1 MSKIGWIDFSPT
13 DRDKVNTAL
22 AMLTEPG
29 TLDELGIGRIRDG
42 YADQLFPG
50 ISTIQTRAKYFI
62 TVPRILRDY
71 CSLPVKNKKAYKGVK
86 PYMKKYENDTA
97 VRLLL
102 IHGDEEDGIIGRNRV
117 ESGGVDRAPSVIYWN
132 GLRTFEIIKTTVSF
146 NDFCRQIDSQQ
157 FETEK
162 LHQHDDAEA
171 QSVSY
176 GLIDTPTY
184 DPNWLESDAFS
195 LKLTKS
201 EAEFLREKII
211 SAANIKHSILV
222 QLLLNMPLALTALK
236 LVEQPGHSQYSN
248 LSSLLSQ
255 SEGIHHEAKYLATLA
270 DEFSHA
276 MEGPHIAFNI
286 VYALA
291 VGEQSVA
298 ENYHHQYKNWLE
310 NVLTLQIFQPDCAA
324 KWINAACLKGNTRSV
339 YTFVD
344 DVSNLVISGGNIN
357 DMMHCVEKRA
367 RENKKERS
375 ILAAKKQMNV
385 DGKLNWVG
393 IRRLDYRWNTA
404 KVILDDILGG
414 LGVRS

>member
-71 CSLPVKNKKAYKGVK
+71 CLLPVKNKKAYKGIK

-97 VRLLL
+97 LRLVDV
-102 IHGDEEDGIIGRNRV
+102 HGEREPGIIGRTRI
-117 ESGGVDRAPSVIYWN
+117 ESGGVDRTPSVIYWN
-132 GLRTFEIIKTTVSF
+132 GLRTFEIIKTKLSF
-146 NDFCRQIDSQQ
+146 NDFCRQIDAQEFDSD
-157 FETEK
+157 K
-162 LHQHDDAEA
+162 LHQHDDEEKI
-171 QSVSY
+171 SVSH
-176 GLIDTPTY
+176 GLIDTPAY
-184 DPNWLESDAFS
+184 DNSWLKSDAFS
-195 LKLTKS
+195 LQLTQS

-211 SAANIKHSILV
+211 SAAKIEHSVFV
-222 QLLLNMPLALTALK
+222 QLLLNLSLAEKALLLK
-236 LVEQPGHSQYSN
+236 DGPGGLEYS
-248 LSSLLSQ
+248 LLAELLSQ
-255 SEGIHHEAKYLATLA
+255 ADNIDKKTIELANLAK
-270 DEFSHA
+270 EFSIA

-291 VGEQSVA
+291 VGEQTDA
-298 ENYHHQYKNWLE
+298 DNYREKYDNWLKE
-310 NVLTLQIFQPDCAA
+310 VSDKRLFEPDSAA
-324 KWINAACLKGNTRSV
+324 KWINASGLKGNTATV
-339 YTFVD
+339 YSFVD
-344 DVSNLVISGGNIN
+344 EVTNLVHSGGNVN
-357 DMMHCVEKRA
+357 DMMNCVAKRA
-367 RENKKERS
+367 RDNKKERS
-375 ILAAKKQMNV
+375 ILAAKKHMNT

-404 KVILDDILGG
+404 KIILNDILGG